1 MGITAPFLDASST
14 WGILGN
20 MNQTSAAPHA
30 LASDGTL
37 IDLGGENRD
46 ILLGY
51 LLSTLRA
58 EGKPVPHVEE
68 TRSSKRGRPWYK
80 LTWEHQPDLVMR
92 INNRGYYRLQED
104 SNPVGYGTFAR
115 AADAVE
121 PLSSQL

>member
-1 MGITAPFLDASST
+1 
-14 WGILGN
+14 
-20 MNQTSAAPHA
+20 MNQTSSAAPQV

-46 ILLGY
+46 ILLGF
-51 LLSTLRA
+51 LRSTLRA

-68 TRSSKRGRPWYK
+68 ARSSKRGRPWYK

-92 INNRGYYRLQED
+92 INNRGYYRLHED
-104 SNPVGYGTFAR
+104 RDPVGYGTFAR

-121 PLSSQL
+121 PLSPPK